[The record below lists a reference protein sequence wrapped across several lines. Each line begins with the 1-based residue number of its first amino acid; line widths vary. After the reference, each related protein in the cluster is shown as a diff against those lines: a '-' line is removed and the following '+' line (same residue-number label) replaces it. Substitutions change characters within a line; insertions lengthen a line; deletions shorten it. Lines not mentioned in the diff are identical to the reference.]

1 MLLEKQ
7 SRSQQW
13 LSLIFV
19 RLQLKWRKVCISH
32 IKMLEILLYF
42 FKQRVKHHLHT
53 RWVCC
58 FDNVC
63 TTQGRK
69 GEDLLVFAI
78 CCTEHIRFMW
88 SSYAG
93 VWSSDCLPLR
103 PPVKDVSVTRWRRT
117 NYVMGTQPVRRAI
130 NLGKAEMTGGPGLL
144 TVKATATL
152 RFHASLTSSRRVLYS
167 GFLSRT
173 PPDFPKDPS
182 HKIISGF
189 VGVKPLKIGQ
199 LI

>member
-1 MLLEKQ
+1 
-7 SRSQQW
+7 
-13 LSLIFV
+13 
-19 RLQLKWRKVCISH
+19 
-32 IKMLEILLYF
+32 MLEILLYF
-42 FKQRVKHHLHT
+42 FKQRVKHHLMHKMS
-53 RWVCC
+53 VCAL
-58 FDNVC
+58 
-63 TTQGRK
+63 TTCAQHGKGRVKIYWSLPYAAQNISGLCEVGMQGYDHLTAFLR
-69 GEDLLVFAI
+69 
-78 CCTEHIRFMW
+78 
-88 SSYAG
+88 
-93 VWSSDCLPLR
+93 R
-103 PPVKDVSVTRWRRT
+103 PPVKDVSVMRWRRT

-144 TVKATATL
+144 TVKAAATS

-173 PPDFPKDPS
+173 LPDFPKDPS